1 MTSEHH
7 RAQLNDSRLEAGAKE
22 PRSYGETP
30 TTPGRSRNMQAIR
43 RTNTKP
49 EVELRSALHRDGFR
63 FRKDLNI
70 HTSTRRVR
78 PDIVFTARKVAVF
91 VDGCFWHCCPEHG
104 RQPTVNSGYWSPKL
118 QRNVERDRL
127 ADTALETDGWTV
139 VRIWEHEHLNEAIS
153 KVTAVLRQTEP

>member
-1 MTSEHH
+1 MSTQRRQRRTGISASGDQHS
-7 RAQLNDSRLEAGAKE
+7 QV
-22 PRSYGETP
+22 RSYGETP

-49 EVELRSALHRDGFR
+49 EVELRSALHRIGYR
-63 FRKDLNI
+63 FRKDLSI

-91 VDGCFWHCCPEHG
+91 VDGCFWHCCPQHG

-127 ADTALETDGWTV
+127 ADAALQDDGWTV
-139 VRIWEHEHLNEAIS
+139 IRIWEHQHLDEAIT
-153 KVTAVLRQTEP
+153 KVTAVLSPRTD